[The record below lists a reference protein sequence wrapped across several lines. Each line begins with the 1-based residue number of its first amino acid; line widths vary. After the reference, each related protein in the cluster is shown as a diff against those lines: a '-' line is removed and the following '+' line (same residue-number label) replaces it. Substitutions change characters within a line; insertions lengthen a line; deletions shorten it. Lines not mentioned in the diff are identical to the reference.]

1 MGMSSSQ
8 ARLLTLTAR
17 LHSIELKA
25 QKHEAE
31 KLRLANDSDRVYETY
46 LAALEQTKLVA
57 NVLADDGSMTYIDL
71 TANAIYNYKTLQNQY
86 SLITKDDK
94 MLIPASIANNY
105 KNTASLSDFLN
116 AYGLQS
122 GFSQTIRH
130 EDPNPTFVDQEK
142 RYNDAMTAWETNHQ
156 GWLDRKKA
164 YEQDHNNWVI
174 DKANHEAGHDNYLRE
189 LDQWNRDKAQW
200 DIDYANWQAQDPKP
214 KETDTTQRWWV
225 EEAFSLGN
233 DFHEAAD
240 SGVCWGSATSG
251 TTSGLSCYRHIM
263 SSIIDFTGSI
273 STADYTT
280 STGKT
285 GHKLGTSQGGVSGAA
300 TLPCGKDRQEVFK
313 EVSKQLNLGIKP
325 KADGETCDVNASS
338 SEYDKLVSKW
348 NPDGSLKTL
357 KQWAIDL
364 DYIAKNYS
372 SFTGFDPAAF
382 SQTLIKFQTSLE
394 GSLLSFKR
402 EIFEEAVTEWEDDEP
417 PAMRPMPTWNGTLR
431 AEPTFTEPEPVRPN
445 RDDFVNAPAT
455 VPRDEVVNHTTFND
469 KDKAQWYINVWYRL
483 EGLNDTPKVMV
494 ESVHDDAT
502 NTEKYIYSCT
512 NKTKSNTTYTTNP
525 DWNVEENE
533 NYMVIPDDK
542 LNDPKWLRNA
552 VVEGFVL
559 VQEFDKENN
568 RFFDTSVSV
577 TTRIHELQ
585 DETGVKK
592 AEAQYEADMKKIDR
606 KDRYYDTEIAK
617 CENERSAII
626 NELDSLKNVA
636 KENVDRTFKLFS

>member
-1 MGMSSSQ
+1 MSSSQ

-94 MLIPASIANNY
+94 MLISSSIANNY
-105 KNTASLSDFLN
+105 KNTNSLSDFLN

-122 GFSQTIRH
+122 GFTQTIHH

-142 RYNDAMTAWETNHQ
+142 RYNDALDAWNTNHQ
-156 GWLDRKKA
+156 GWEDRKKA
-164 YEQDHNNWVI
+164 YEEDHNNWVV
-174 DKANHEAGHDNYLRE
+174 DKANFELGHENYLRE
-189 LDQWNRDKAQW
+189 LEQWNRDKAQW
-200 DIDYANWQAQDPKP
+200 DLDYADWQAQDPRP

-225 EEAFSLGN
+225 EEDYSLGAE
-233 DFHEAAD
+233 FHEAAT
-240 SGVCWGSATSG
+240 SGDPSGDGCYGGAVKNPPNLTCYKHILAHLIEYTG
-251 TTSGLSCYRHIM
+251 TTSSK
-263 SSIIDFTGSI
+263 SFANSIGTGS
-273 STADYTT
+273 STL
-280 STGKT
+280 TG
-285 GHKLGTSQGGVSGAA
+285 GGYCDSN
-300 TLPCGKDRQEVFK
+300 TLSNGKNSNDVFK
-313 EVSKQLNLGIKP
+313 QVSQQLEMGIKP
-325 KADGETCDVNASS
+325 KDDGTFNAAALTND
-338 SEYDKLVSKW
+338 YQKLISRY
-348 NPDGSLKTL
+348 NADGSLKTM

-364 DYIAKNYS
+364 NYVCS
-372 SFTGFDPAAF
+372 NSTSIDGYDAATF
-382 SQTLIKFQTSLE
+382 GGILVEFQNSLE
-394 GSLLSFKR
+394 GSLLTFKQ
-402 EIFEEAVTEWEDDEP
+402 EIYEEAVTEWEDDEP
-417 PAMRPMPTWNGTLR
+417 PAMRPMPTWNDTLR
-431 AEPTFTEPEPVRPN
+431 AEPTFTEPEPVKPN

-455 VPRDEVVNHTTFND
+455 LPRDEVVNHTTFND

-483 EGLNDTPKVMV
+483 EGLNETPKVMV

-512 NKTKSNTTYTTNP
+512 NKNKSNTTYSTNA

-559 VQEFDKENN
+559 IQEFDKENN
-568 RFFDTSVSV
+568 NFFDTSVSV

>member
-1 MGMSSSQ
+1 MSSSQ

-94 MLIPASIANNY
+94 MLISSSIANNY
-105 KNTASLSDFLN
+105 KNTNSLSDFLN

-122 GFSQTIRH
+122 GFTQTIHH
-130 EDPNPTFVDQEK
+130 EDPNPTYIDQEA
-142 RYNDAMTAWETNHQ
+142 RYQNAHKNWENACKAIDDDYNRRHDN
-156 GWLDRKKA
+156 WALDVQR
-164 YEQDHNNWVI
+164 YYDSVDDFNRRHEQWVI
-174 DKANHEAGHDNYLRE
+174 DHANWVPAEPDETDQTQPWWTVTTDDSLANKFETAGGSCYNSAKTYPGCYAHVLIRMIDF
-189 LDQWNRDKAQW
+189 DKA
-200 DIDYANWQAQDPKP
+200 YNASASN
-214 KETDTTQRWWV
+214 
-225 EEAFSLGN
+225 F
-233 DFHEAAD
+233 AD
-240 SGVCWGSATSG
+240 SSWYSSSANN
-251 TTSGLSCYRHIM
+251 
-263 SSIIDFTGSI
+263 
-273 STADYTT
+273 YTT
-280 STGKT
+280 STGKSFQLKYSDISGAGISGNAT
-285 GHKLGTSQGGVSGAA
+285 GAA
-300 TLPCGKDRQEVFK
+300 TFN
-313 EVSKQLNLGIKP
+313 EVSQKLNEGVTVGA
-325 KADGETCDVNASS
+325 ADGETCDVTASS
-338 SEYDKLVSKW
+338 SEYSKLVSKW
-348 NPDGSLKTL
+348 NVDGTLKDV
-357 KQWAIDL
+357 KQWAEDL
-364 DYIAKNYS
+364 YYVCTNYNS
-372 SFTGFDPAAF
+372 MTKDD
-382 SQTLIKFQTSLE
+382 
-394 GSLLSFKR
+394 GS
-402 EIFEEAVTEWEDDEP
+402 AVTSSDVSSTVMTFHEALKSSLTEFNEEVYNEYHERWVNSEP
-417 PAMRPMPTWNGTLR
+417 P
-431 AEPTFTEPEPVRPN
+431 EPTFSGTLPPEPTKDPYPAEPVR
-445 RDDFVNAPAT
+445 DDYVNAPAT
-455 VPRDEVVNHTTFND
+455 LPRDEVVNHTTFND
-469 KDKAQWYINVWYRL
+469 KDKAQWYINVWYRM
-483 EGLNDTPKVMV
+483 EGINDTPKVMTEV
-494 ESVHDDAT
+494 VHDDA
-502 NTEKYIYSCT
+502 NDVDLYIYSCT
-512 NKTKSNTTYTTNP
+512 NKNKSNTTYSTNA

-559 VQEFDKENN
+559 IQEFDKENN
-568 RFFDTSVSV
+568 NFFDTSVSV